1 LSTKAVMFPRGDN
14 IRVGGPSNHQ
24 KSYPSSFQEHDAL
37 FGSYEHLKDCPQ
49 PEEALLRLRKIASLV
64 KPLMRK
70 RSWKVKVLSEF
81 LPDDERLLGL
91 NVNKTFK
98 ICMRL
103 RYTHNPG
110 TFLPIE
116 QCVDTLLHEL
126 SHIIFSDHDSK
137 FHGLWDELRDDHE
150 TLVMRGYTGEGFLTG
165 GKKLGGGPVPPQH
178 EMRRLARANAEQRR
192 VLQKGSGRIVG
203 GQRVPPGADLRRI
216 LADAAQRRAIIDRG
230 CASGTAQANNLAEY
244 AGRHTFKRKAEE
256 DDANNRAIAEA
267 LFDLMEEEEAQKMKG
282 TFSTPSSTG
291 GMTWSKEHGLAISEP
306 STTDSDLPKSEEE
319 QIRWALQESLKGSQS
334 RKRPLSNEEEVQVL
348 PSPSLSTK
356 SSLGAASRKDTP
368 FIDLTQDDEDEAPTK
383 KPMTKPPTPDPSSW
397 ACRVCTCINLHTH
410 LVCDAC
416 GEERPAFMVPNGSSG
431 VGQKENARPMPVYTE
446 KKQAKKEVLGWNCR
460 ECGTFVEKMWWCCTL
475 CGLMKDRS

>member
-1 LSTKAVMFPRGDN
+1 MFPHGNN
-14 IRVGGPSNHQ
+14 IRPGGPSNHQ

-91 NVNKTFK
+91 NINKTFK
-98 ICMRL
+98 ICVRL

-126 SHIIFSDHDSK
+126 SHIIFSDHDSN
-137 FHGLWDELRDDHE
+137 FHDLWNELRDDHE
-150 TLVMRGYTGEGFLTG
+150 TLLLRGYTGEGFLTG

-192 VLQKGSGRIVG
+192 VLQKGAGRTVG
-203 GQRVPPGADLRRI
+203 GQRVPPGADLRKV
-216 LADAAQRRAIIDRG
+216 LADAAIRRATIDRG
-230 CASGTAQANNLAEY
+230 CASGTAQANNLAEQ
-244 AGRHTFKRKAEE
+244 AGRHTFKTKAEE

-267 LFDLMEEEEAQKMKG
+267 LFDLMEEEEAQKMEG
-282 TFSTPSSTG
+282 TFSTPSPSG
-291 GMTWSKEHGLAISEP
+291 GLTWSKEHGLATAEP
-306 STTDSDLPKSEEE
+306 STTDSSLPKSEEE
-319 QIRWALQESLKGSQS
+319 QMRWALQESMKDGQS
-334 RKRPLSNEEEVQVL
+334 RKRPLQVDDDVQI
-348 PSPSLSTK
+348 PSKPSLSAK
-356 SSLGAASRKDTP
+356 PPLGASIRKDTP
-368 FIDLTQDDEDEAPTK
+368 FIDLTEDDEDEDEVLTK
-383 KPMTKPPTPDPSSW
+383 KPMTKPPAPNPGSW
-397 ACRVCTCINLHTH
+397 ACRMCTCINLQTH

-416 GEERPAFMVPNGSSG
+416 GGERPVFTVSAGPSG
-431 VGQKENARPMPVYTE
+431 VGRRDNARPAPAHAE
-446 KKQAKKEVLGWNCR
+446 KKQVKKESLGWNCR
-460 ECGTFVEKMWWCCTL
+460 ECGTWVETMWWCCTL

>member
-1 LSTKAVMFPRGDN
+1 MFPRGNN

-37 FGSYEHLKDCPQ
+37 FGSYEHLMDCPQ
-49 PEEALLRLRKIASLV
+49 SQEALLRLRKIASLV

-91 NVNKTFK
+91 NINKTFK
-98 ICMRL
+98 ICVRL

-126 SHIIFSDHDSK
+126 SHIIFSDHDSN
-137 FHGLWDELRDDHE
+137 FHALWDELRDDHE
-150 TLVMRGYTGEGFLTG
+150 TLIMRGYTGEGFLTG

-192 VLQKGSGRIVG
+192 VLQKDSGRMVG
-203 GQRVPPGADLRRI
+203 GKRVPPGADLRKV
-216 LADAAQRRAIIDRG
+216 LADAADRRATVDRG
-230 CASGTAQANNLAEY
+230 CASGTAQANNLAEQ
-244 AGRHTFKRKAEE
+244 AGRHTFKTKAEE

-267 LFDLMEEEEAQKMKG
+267 LFDLIEEEEAQKMKG
-282 TFSTPSSTG
+282 TFSTPSPTG
-291 GMTWSKEHGLAISEP
+291 GLTWSKEHGLATTES

-319 QIRWALQESLKGSQS
+319 QMRWALQESLKVNQP
-334 RKRPLSNEEEVQVL
+334 RKRPLSLDQDVQVL
-348 PSPSLSTK
+348 SRPPFSKLPP
-356 SSLGAASRKDTP
+356 GAVARKDTP
-368 FIDLTQDDEDEAPTK
+368 FIDLTEDDEDEAPIK
-383 KPMTKPPTPDPSSW
+383 KPMTKLPSPSPESW
-397 ACRVCTCINLHTH
+397 ACQVCTCINLQTH
-410 LVCDAC
+410 LACDAC
-416 GEERPAFMVPNGSSG
+416 GVERPTVKVPAGP
-431 VGQKENARPMPVYTE
+431 VGIGCRENARPRPAYVE
-446 KKQAKKEVLGWNCR
+446 KKQAKKESLGWNCR
-460 ECGTFVEKMWWCCTL
+460 ECGTFVENMWWCCTL

>member
-1 LSTKAVMFPRGDN
+1 MFPHGNN

-24 KSYPSSFQEHDAL
+24 KSYPSTFQEHDAL
-37 FGSYEHLKDCPQ
+37 FGSYEHLMDCPQ

-81 LPDDERLLGL
+81 LPDDQRLLGL
-91 NVNKTFK
+91 NINKTFK
-98 ICMRL
+98 ICVRL

-126 SHIIFSDHDSK
+126 SHIIFSDHDSN
-137 FHGLWDELRDDHE
+137 FHRLWDELRDDHE
-150 TLVMRGYTGEGFLTG
+150 TLIMRGYTGEGFLTG

-192 VLQKGSGRIVG
+192 VLQKGSGRTVG
-203 GQRVPPGADLRRI
+203 GQRVLPGTDLRKV
-216 LADAAQRRAIIDRG
+216 LADAADRRATVNCG
-230 CASGTAQANNLAEY
+230 CASGTAQANNLAEQ
-244 AGRHTFKRKAEE
+244 AGRHTFKTKAEE

-282 TFSTPSSTG
+282 TFSKPPPTG
-291 GMTWSKEHGLAISEP
+291 GLTWSKEHGLATTGP
-306 STTDSDLPKSEEE
+306 STTDPDMPKSEEE
-319 QIRWALQESLKGSQS
+319 QMRWALQESLKAGQP
-334 RKRPLSNEEEVQVL
+334 RKRPLSVDEHIKV
-348 PSPSLSTK
+348 PSKPPPPTRSPI
-356 SSLGAASRKDTP
+356 GAFGRKDTP
-368 FIDLTQDDEDEAPTK
+368 FIDLTEDDEDEAPTT
-383 KPMTKPPTPDPSSW
+383 KPMTKLPPPPNPDSW
-397 ACRVCTCINLHTH
+397 ACQVCTCINLQTH

-416 GEERPAFMVPNGSSG
+416 GVERPAFMVPTGPTG
-431 VGQKENARPMPVYTE
+431 VRRINNTRPTPVHAE
-446 KKQAKKEVLGWNCR
+446 KKQAKNIPLGWNCR
-460 ECGTFVEKMWWCCTL
+460 ECGTFVENMWWCCTL